1 MTALRVGICPCTC
14 DLRASATP
22 RLIAL
27 TGGPGAGKTAVL
39 EMASR
44 ALCRHVAILPEAASL
59 VFGGGFPRHD
69 TRAGREAAQRAIYHI
84 QRQLEALVT
93 NENEVRVALCDRGTV
108 DSLAY
113 WPGDDDVFW
122 SQVHSSLP
130 EELARYEAVIHLQT
144 PNAEGG
150 YNHQNPLRVETPEA
164 AAALDARIQQVW
176 AEHPNRV
183 IIPSSTSFM
192 DKAARALGELGKLL

>member
-1 MTALRVGICPCTC
+1 MTALRVGTCPCTC
-14 DLRASATP
+14 DLRVEETP

-113 WPGDDDVFW
+113 WPGDDDAFW

-176 AEHPNRV
+176 AAHPNRV
-183 IIPSSTSFM
+183 IIPSATSFM
-192 DKAARALGELGKLL
+192 DKAARALSELGKLL